1 MAIVAIRSPL
11 WGSVNL
17 AITPGAE
24 SKAALLRLDAREGGG
39 GSSRGVK
46 VTGEAP
52 LRGVVI
58 VSLASA
64 EGGPFNLGGMGAP

>member
-1 MAIVAIRSPL
+1 L
-11 WGSVNL
+11 
-17 AITPGAE
+17 
-24 SKAALLRLDAREGGG
+24 KLDAREGGV

-46 VTGEAP
+46 VAGEAP